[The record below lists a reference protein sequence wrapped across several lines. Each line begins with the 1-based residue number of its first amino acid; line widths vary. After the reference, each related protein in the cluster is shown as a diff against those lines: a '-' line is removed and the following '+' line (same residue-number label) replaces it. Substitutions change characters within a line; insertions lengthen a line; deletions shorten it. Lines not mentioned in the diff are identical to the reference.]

1 MSFKSKKFA
10 REFVKITSRLSV
22 IYREDRT
29 RYSIQ
34 LLSNI
39 MKKLNEENSVTLEDL
54 YKLKDKDIIEIIKD
68 SKYQKYAKLLKSK

>member
-1 MSFKSKKFA
+1 
-10 REFVKITSRLSV
+10 
-22 IYREDRT
+22 
-29 RYSIQ
+29 
-34 LLSNI
+34 